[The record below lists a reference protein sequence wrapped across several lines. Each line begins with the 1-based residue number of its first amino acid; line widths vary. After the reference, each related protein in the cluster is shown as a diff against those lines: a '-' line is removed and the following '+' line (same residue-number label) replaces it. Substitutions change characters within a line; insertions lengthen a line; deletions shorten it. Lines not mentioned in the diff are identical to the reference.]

1 MIRLPLIFSF
11 FVFIAMFC
19 ACSGHHDES
28 APSQVISAD
37 SVIEP
42 AKMVLI
48 LSDVHVVEAAL
59 VLERNE
65 GIQKAD
71 QSAFYYRKIF
81 EKYHITRN
89 RYDQSLAYYR
99 QDPEFFSNMY
109 GEVIRNLE
117 ERQNRFKK

>member
-1 MIRLPLIFSF
+1 MIRLFYFFSSV
-11 FVFIAMFC
+11 VFISALWS
-19 ACSGHHDES
+19 CSGHGDNS
-28 APSQVISAD
+28 APAQVVITD

-42 AKMVLI
+42 AKMALI

-65 GIQKAD
+65 DVQQAD
-71 QSAFYYRKIF
+71 HSDFYYGKIF

-99 QDPEFFSNMY
+99 QNPELFAKMY
-109 GEVIRNLE
+109 DEVIRILE
-117 ERQNRFKK
+117 ERQGRMKR

>member
-1 MIRLPLIFSF
+1 MNRSQLFLGFL
-11 FVFIAMFC
+11 VFIATFC
-19 ACSGHHDES
+19 SCSGHRDEVAS
-28 APSQVISAD
+28 SQAISAD

-59 VLERNE
+59 VMERNE
-65 GIQKAD
+65 GIQKTD
-71 QSAFYYRKIF
+71 NSAFYYRKIF

-117 ERQNRFKK
+117 ERQNRLKK